1 MVILTPVLSPHHLLG
16 AAYELL
22 KDHVLA
28 YYSIPLH
35 RYLRSANS
43 RAALA

>member
-22 KDHVLA
+22 KDHVRA
-28 YYSIPLH
+28 YTTA
-35 RYLRSANS
+35 YLCIDIFEAQTQGPP
-43 RAALA
+43 